1 MKEFE
6 TIRKDIQN
14 KIFKPIY
21 FLWGDEPYFIDEL
34 TNELQ
39 KHVLTEDEKVFD
51 QHIFYGNDIDIE
63 TIILRAKQ
71 FPMGAKQ
78 QLVVV
83 KEAQNLSRSMDKLAA
98 YAEAPVPSTILV
110 FNYKYKKPDGR
121 SKYVKAIKKNGIMA
135 QSAKIYENQ
144 LPNWVDK
151 QARSKG
157 LQLEEKVKFLL
168 SDFIGTDLSRM
179 DNELNKL
186 SLICKKG
193 ESITPAIIEKH
204 IGISKD
210 YNNFELTKAIS
221 TKNEVKAFTIIKY
234 FGKNPKDNPLVLTIS
249 ALFGVFSKLML
260 YHALPDKSKGNVAAH
275 LKINPYF
282 VGEYVEAARHYPI
295 KKVTQ
300 IISFLREADMQSK
313 GVGASG
319 NVTREQI
326 LTELLYKIFKI

>member
-319 NVTREQI
+319 NVTGEQI